1 MKAQKL
7 EKLQDIQQASRYFS
21 YSEYKEMVVDL
32 FADNKVTGPHQIPA
46 FMDSTKMSIQRMKK
60 WDKIYKLSD
69 ELKEK
74 LDKVKDQWTWYVI
87 TEGWCGDAAQILP
100 VIAKAAAYSGNIE
113 LKMLLRDENEDIME
127 KYLTN
132 GGKAIPVLVMV
143 NNTTGEEM
151 PHWGPRPV
159 SIIEKL
165 GETKKESPDI
175 TKSELSKQLHLWYA
189 KDKGMSTQHDI
200 LELVKQYMIPQKS
213 LLHKVS

>member
-1 MKAQKL
+1 MNKI
-7 EKLQDIQQASRYFS
+7 QDIQRASRYFS
-21 YSEYKEMVVDL
+21 YPEYKEMVVDL
-32 FADNKVTGPHQIPA
+32 FAESKVTGPHQIPA

-69 ELKEK
+69 QFKTSLSN
-74 LDKVKDQWTWYVI
+74 VKDDWTWYVI

-100 VIAKAAAYSGNIE
+100 VIAKAASFSENIE
-113 LKMLLRDENEDIME
+113 LKLLLRDENEDIME

-143 NNTTGEEM
+143 NNTTKEEM
-151 PHWGPRPV
+151 PHWGPRPE

-165 GETKKESPDI
+165 EVTKKESPDI

-200 LELVKQYMIPQKS
+200 LKLVNQYMIPQKS
-213 LLHKVS
+213 LLHIVS

>member
-1 MKAQKL
+1 MNAQKL
-7 EKLQDIQQASRYFS
+7 NKIEDIQQASRYFS
-21 YSEYKEMVVDL
+21 YSEYKKMVVDL
-32 FADNKVTGPHQIPA
+32 FADNMVTGPHQIPA

-69 ELKEK
+69 ELKEN
-74 LDKVKDQWTWYVI
+74 LSLVKDQWTWYVI

-100 VIAKAAAYSGNIE
+100 VIVKAAEYSENVE
-113 LKMLLRDENEDIME
+113 LKMLLRDENESIME

-151 PHWGPRPV
+151 PHWGPRPAA
-159 SIIEKL
+159 IIQKL
-165 GETKKESPDI
+165 EETKKESPEI

-200 LELVKQYMIPQKS
+200 LKLVKQYMIPQQSK
-213 LLHKVS
+213 LHKVS